1 MSEGRFDF
9 SPMNS
14 ADIEAYRSW
23 FSDPELAR
31 RLSEPSEAWIAY
43 VAAAPRPAAWSV
55 TEQGELAAHIQVE
68 YLENGHCSVAIAIK
82 PALRS
87 RHLSTEIMSRFIET
101 TLAGQEVVEARVEQ
115 DNIASIRVLEKLGF
129 SRVSAEPDADAF
141 LGFELRRG

>member
-55 TEQGELAAHIQVE
+55 AEQGELVAHIQLE
-68 YLENGHCSVAIAIK
+68 YLERLLLSGHRDQTCIEEPPFVDGNHVSIHRDN
-82 PALRS
+82 PGRS
-87 RHLSTEIMSRFIET
+87 
-101 TLAGQEVVEARVEQ
+101 G
-115 DNIASIRVLEKLGF
+115 
-129 SRVSAEPDADAF
+129 
-141 LGFELRRG
+141 